1 MTECVYPDKLMSFK
15 THVVPEPVIQIPV
28 LEVSQQSA
36 PWNVHDLLNFHN
48 SCALFCLVGCSDI
61 AISPVGSVFKQGR
74 AALEVINKTMGL
86 AFDEFDLEVKLPSFS
101 YEFSFHLERLAL
113 CMFQWWLSK

>member
-1 MTECVYPDKLMSFK
+1 
-15 THVVPEPVIQIPV
+15 
-28 LEVSQQSA
+28 
-36 PWNVHDLLNFHN
+36 
-48 SCALFCLVGCSDI
+48 
-61 AISPVGSVFKQGR
+61 VFKQGR

-113 CMFQWWLSK
+113 WFNGGFLLFREHALGLHLHPMTIVLNSAWHPVTLVFAPSEVKWLAHVYCLVNVPVLYKALP

>member
-1 MTECVYPDKLMSFK
+1 
-15 THVVPEPVIQIPV
+15 
-28 LEVSQQSA
+28 
-36 PWNVHDLLNFHN
+36 
-48 SCALFCLVGCSDI
+48 
-61 AISPVGSVFKQGR
+61 VFKQGR

-113 CMFQWWLSK
+113 CMVAFCSLDSMHLVCICNQ